1 MKQNQIN
8 LTELNRIF
16 DQLAEQNWA
25 QSQDLFAPDF
35 CRLLAQE
42 CQKLHDQ
49 GALQKASIGH
59 GPSKATHAEIRG
71 DYTLW
76 LDAQTATALQSE
88 FLSFLE
94 TLLLQLNQSFFLSLK
109 SFETHFA
116 LYPPGAGY
124 DKHIDNH
131 RGSGARKITFILY
144 LNEHWQKG
152 HGGELSLYHPEQ
164 ENMLLAQVEPRL
176 GTFVIF
182 RSELFPHQVEKSFQP
197 RLSITG
203 WLRDDAS

>member
-25 QSQDLFAPDF
+25 QSRDLFAPDF

-76 LDAQTATALQSE
+76 FDAQTATALQSE

-152 HGGELSLYHPEQ
+152 HGGELSLYHPDQ
-164 ENMLLAQVEPRL
+164 ENVLLAQVEPRL
-176 GTFVIF
+176 GTFVVF